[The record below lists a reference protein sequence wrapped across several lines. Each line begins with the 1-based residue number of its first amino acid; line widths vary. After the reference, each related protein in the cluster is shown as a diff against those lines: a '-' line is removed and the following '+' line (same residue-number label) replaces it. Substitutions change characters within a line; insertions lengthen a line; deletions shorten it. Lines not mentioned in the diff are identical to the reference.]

1 MLRLILD
8 WLSNHPELDH
18 PLAFSRNI
26 TWFSEAL
33 LPSPFLPRFR
43 GDPLAES
50 RTHADGVIGH
60 IAIGKHGKADVEL
73 LPNGAHLV
81 VCEAK
86 IYSGLAGGVRNIIT
100 YDQAARNVA
109 CIVEMIRRA
118 EISPEQMTRLGFYV
132 LAPNAQIEAGKF
144 ATAMSKANIQQQI
157 ELRVQQ
163 YQGSKDEWFRDWF
176 CSIFPKVDVQTIA
189 WESLIAFIYAADP
202 QYGGEL
208 QDFYERCL
216 VYNQAN
222 QKRKQP

>member
-1 MLRLILD
+1 MKCQQ
-8 WLSNHPELDH
+8 N
-18 PLAFSRNI
+18 LAFPKNA

-50 RTHADGVIGH
+50 RTHADGIIGH
-60 IAIGKHGKADVEL
+60 ITIGKHGKADVEL
-73 LPNGAHLV
+73 LPNSAHLV

-86 IYSGLAGGVRNIIT
+86 IYSGLSGGVKNIIT

-118 EISPEQMTRLGFYV
+118 GANPEQTTRLGFYV

-144 ATAMSKANIQQQI
+144 ATAISKANIQQQI

-163 YQGSKDEWFRDWF
+163 YQGSKDEWLKNWF
-176 CSIFPKVDVQTIA
+176 CAFFPKVIVQAIA
-189 WESLIAFIYAADP
+189 WEALITFIRTIDP

-216 VYNQAN
+216 VYNQAS